1 MLRTG
6 DILDGRYE
14 IKEQLGSGGGGIV
27 YKAYHR
33 TLKKDVAVKLIK
45 DTSASELENRTEIDL
60 MKNIRNKYLPMFYDF
75 VESDGRVY
83 TIMDYISGHDIFSL
97 MQMGKSF
104 DEKAVLKSGRQMC
117 EAVAELHS
125 QRPPIIHGDIKPANV
140 MYTPADNICLVDFN
154 ISTLLIDSKAVLKG
168 FSAGYAS
175 PEQSITLA
183 RFRQVVNEPEINEFH
198 EKTRYLF
205 AGESSDPTVIDDSEE
220 KVAYIDARTDIY
232 GIGATMYFM
241 LTGISPKEGQLS
253 FAGISV
259 SEKLKNIIIK
269 ALAEDP
275 DDRFVTVEEMKEAI
289 DSSKPIK
296 LKPHSKP
303 APKPAENSFAE
314 KKVSDEGR
322 ESKSEKKPVSKGAVA
337 AAAILVAGIAG
348 IAGIAAMTGGDKAE
362 QADAAVSYSEPAAE
376 KTVADTAVESEM
388 SVQSETTAPAESA
401 APETEAALTEPPVAD
416 GFVRL
421 RTPSYRI
428 DLNEEYIS
436 GYNSGNDP
444 LNDYLNLS
452 YRLDDETFSD
462 LSINYVKNAVD
473 NLSGYDNNVA
483 NYLSEWIGSKF
494 ELDEFTLSDYQI
506 VDEHIENINGRECTA
521 LEVVYYVDM
530 DIEDNEYQSD
540 YTYIFSCLIYGF
552 VEDRDMCI
560 FMMSGS
566 YMDDYG
572 ARYSESLWER
582 KYLTGLHKIV
592 DSIEIGNF
600 LDSENISVCG
610 DTYSYDTKK
619 LDLSSKKLSGE
630 DVFALSYF
638 KNIEEIDLSDSDIT
652 DISMLTSMTNL
663 QALDISNTDV
673 ENLYGF
679 DNLNSLKILN
689 LENASIDSV
698 YGINTETIE
707 YLNLSNSRVEHL
719 FSMLDDKYSN
729 LKGLILSDKSSE
741 YEITRLSSEYGISE
755 LEFLAADGI
764 SIEEWSVD
772 DLANLPKVK
781 RLFLTDTGLN
791 KPEYYKNLPVTEE
804 LYVGG
809 NRLSEE
815 DLEEIRGYVGSGCKV
830 FGDNDYDVDNP
841 PYNFPE
847 IG

>member
-60 MKNIRNKYLPMFYDF
+60 MKNLKSKYLPMFYDF
-75 VESDGRVY
+75 AEADGRVY
-83 TIMDYISGHDIFSL
+83 TIMEYISGHDILSL

-198 EKTRYLF
+198 EETRYLF

-269 ALAEDP
+269 ALAENP

-289 DSSKPIK
+289 DSSKPVP
-296 LKPHSKP
+296 KPKPTP
-303 APKPAENSFAE
+303 APILA
-314 KKVSDEGR
+314 
-322 ESKSEKKPVSKGAVA
+322 EKKPVSKGAVA
-337 AAAILVAGIAG
+337 AAAILIVGIAG
-348 IAGIAAMTGGDKAE
+348 MAGIAAMTGGDKAE
-362 QADAAVSYSEPAAE
+362 LADAAVSYFEPAAE

-401 APETEAALTEPPVAD
+401 APETEAAVTEPPVAD

-436 GYNSGNDP
+436 GYKSGNDP
-444 LNDYLNLS
+444 LNDYLYMD
-452 YRLDDETFSD
+452 YRLDDESFSD

-506 VDEHIENINGRECTA
+506 VDEHTENINGRECTA

-530 DIEDNEYQSD
+530 DIEDNEYLSD

-582 KYLTGLHKIV
+582 KYLTGLHKLV

-600 LDSENISVCG
+600 LAPENIAICG
-610 DTYSYDTKK
+610 DTYSYDTKN
-619 LDLSSKKLSGE
+619 LDLSGKKLSGE

-679 DNLNSLKILN
+679 ENLNSLKILN
-689 LENASIDSV
+689 LENASTDSV
-698 YGINTETIE
+698 YGINTKTIE
-707 YLNLSNSRVEHL
+707 YLNLSGSEVPYLGYGEK
-719 FSMLDDKYSN
+719 FPN
-729 LKGLILSDKSSE
+729 LKGLILSDKSTE
-741 YEITRLSSEYGISE
+741 YEITKLSSEYGISE

-772 DLANLPKVK
+772 NLANLPKVK